1 MRRLVMVG
9 AGHAQLHLLEG
20 LALGR
25 VRAAA
30 PVFISAH
37 RHQVY
42 SGMVP
47 GWLAGRYEEPAL
59 SIDLTA
65 LAARAGCR
73 FIESSVRRIDAN
85 GRSLEL
91 ADGRTESWDVLSL
104 AIGSVA
110 GGLDVP
116 GAADTAF
123 TVRPMG
129 RARAIMPAVQAAAR
143 RHGDRPVRIAV
154 VGGGAAGFEAACA
167 LRARLRRDALPGT
180 VTLVDADQ
188 HLLANHDPAARAAAM
203 GVLARLGIGT
213 ALGARIIGVDTRGL
227 ATAAGAF
234 IPADVVVWTVGAAP
248 PPILATAGLTL
259 DDRGFVL
266 VDAQLRSVSHPDVL
280 VTGDAAGLQGHP
292 ATPKSGVHAVR
303 EGAVLQRNVRALC
316 EESPPRTLRRY
327 VPKPTTL
334 ALLDC
339 GDGAAIFSYGSLAL
353 DGRWVMRL
361 KEAIDRRFVA
371 RFQRLA
377 GAT

>member
-25 VRAAA
+25 VRADA
-30 PVFISAH
+30 PVLISAH
-37 RHQVY
+37 QHQAY

-47 GWLAGRYEEPAL
+47 GWLTGRYEEPAL
-59 SIDLTA
+59 SIDLAA

-73 FIESSVRRIDAN
+73 FIESEVRRIDAN
-85 GRSLEL
+85 GRSLAL

-123 TVRPMG
+123 TLRPMG
-129 RARAIMPAVQAAAR
+129 RARAILPALQAATR
-143 RHGDRPVRIAV
+143 RLGDRPIRIAV

-180 VTLVDADQ
+180 VTLVDAGQ
-188 HLLANHDPAARAAAM
+188 HLLANHHPAARAAAT

-213 ALGARIIGVDTRGL
+213 ALGARITGVDSRGL

-234 IPADVVVWTVGAAP
+234 IPADVVVWTAGAAP
-248 PPILATAGLTL
+248 SPILASAGFTL

-280 VTGDAAGLQGHP
+280 VSGDAAGLEGHP

-303 EGAVLQRNVRALC
+303 EGPVLQHNVRALC
-316 EESPPRTLRRY
+316 GDSPPRALRRY
-327 VPKPTTL
+327 VPRPTTL

-339 GDGAAIFSYGSLAL
+339 GDRTAILSYGSLAL
-353 DGRWVMRL
+353 DGRWVARL
-361 KEAIDRRFVA
+361 KDAIDGRFVA

>member
-1 MRRLVMVG
+1 MRRLVMLG

-30 PVFISAH
+30 PVLISAH

-59 SIDLTA
+59 SIDLVA
-65 LAARAGCR
+65 FAARAGCR
-73 FIESSVRRIDAN
+73 FIESAVRRIDAD
-85 GRSLEL
+85 GHSLEL

-116 GAADTAF
+116 GATDTAF
-123 TVRPMG
+123 TLRPIG
-129 RARAIMPAVQAAAR
+129 RARAIMPAVQAAAY
-143 RHGDRPVRIAV
+143 RHSDRSVRIAV
-154 VGGGAAGFEAACA
+154 VGSGAAGFEVACA
-167 LRARLRRDALPGT
+167 LRARLRHDALPGT
-180 VTLVDADQ
+180 VTLVDASQ
-188 HLLANHDPAARAAAM
+188 HLLANHDPAARAV
-203 GVLARLGIGT
+203 GTRVLARLGIGT

-234 IPADVVVWTVGAAP
+234 IPADVAVWTAGAAP
-248 PPILATAGLTL
+248 SPILSAAGFTL

-280 VTGDAAGLQGHP
+280 VTGDAAGLEGHP
-292 ATPKSGVHAVR
+292 GTPKSGVHAVR
-303 EGAVLQRNVRALC
+303 EGPVLQHNVRALC
-316 EESPPRTLRRY
+316 GDSPPGALRRY
-327 VPKPTTL
+327 VPRSATL

-339 GDGAAIFSYGSLAL
+339 GDRTAILSYGSLAL
-353 DGRWVMRL
+353 DGRWVARL
-361 KEAIDRRFVA
+361 KDAIDGRFVA